1 MSRSRFWDHD
11 RAVEPAEF
19 RQRFPILR
27 EKTYLASCSQGAL
40 SRRVRAAM
48 GAFLDSWDR
57 DGNPWDAWVEES
69 ERLRADFAAL
79 IGAGIDEVAI
89 TFSASS
95 ALNAVATALDLRH
108 RPRLVATDHDFPTVG
123 QILLAQ
129 GRRGAVVDF
138 VPERDGGIDA
148 VDLAAALD
156 GRTALVA
163 ATHVAY
169 RSGARLDVEAAARAA
184 HQAGALFALDA
195 YQSLGVQPVDV
206 RAMGI
211 DVLIGGALKYLLG
224 PAGVAF
230 LYVRR
235 ELIETLNPLE
245 SGWFAQENPF
255 AFDTW
260 HLRYASNAN
269 RFQSGSPPIPSVYGA
284 RAGLELVGEAG
295 VDATAA
301 HVEQLASSLI
311 ERASAA
317 GYQVRTPRDPSRRGP
332 VVVIGTSDAER
343 LASLLREA
351 GVVCS
356 PRSGGLRAAFHFY
369 SLEEDVDRL
378 LDELARHRELLEL
391 PLPA

>member
-1 MSRSRFWDHD
+1 M
-11 RAVEPAEF
+11 
-19 RQRFPILR
+19 
-27 EKTYLASCSQGAL
+27 
-40 SRRVRAAM
+40 
-48 GAFLDSWDR
+48 
-57 DGNPWDAWVEES
+57 
-69 ERLRADFAAL
+69 
-79 IGAGIDEVAI
+79 
-89 TFSASS
+89 
-95 ALNAVATALDLRH
+95 
-108 RPRLVATDHDFPTVG
+108 
-123 QILLAQ
+123 
-129 GRRGAVVDF
+129 
-138 VPERDGGIDA
+138 PERDGGIDA

-184 HQAGALFALDA
+184 HEAGALFALDA

-235 ELIETLNPLE
+235 ELIETLNPVE

-255 AFDTW
+255 ASRTAGTCGT
-260 HLRYASNAN
+260 RPTRIASSRGHR
-269 RFQSGSPPIPSVYGA
+269 RFRPSTELAPGSSWS
-284 RAGLELVGEAG
+284 GEAG